1 MSDTRTQGRRWVLSS
16 LDESRQAAIQVA
28 RVAQRRLSIFTQ
40 DMDPGIYDHD
50 DFLNA
55 AKRLVLAKSYARIE
69 VLIAE
74 PARVV
79 RGGNRLVALG
89 RRLNTYIE
97 FRNVHED
104 YRDHREAFLVADD
117 TALLYRVDASRWEG
131 IADTHEPAIARRY
144 LGLFTEIWEASVVEQ
159 ELREL
164 HV

>member
-1 MSDTRTQGRRWVLSS
+1 MSETRTQGRRWVLSS

-28 RVAQRRLSIFTQ
+28 RVAQRKISIFTQ

-104 YRDHREAFLVADD
+104 YRDHHEAFLVADD

-131 IADTHEPAIARRY
+131 IADTHEPAVARRY
-144 LGLFTEIWEASVVEQ
+144 LQLFTEIWEASVVEQ